1 MGNVKQ
7 VKLKKGLFGYDED
20 MIFTMDESGDFYKY
34 NVEKS
39 DGAFTMNYNAS
50 APTEVIES
58 LIASGDVEVVN
69 TTIADAINFIN
80 EKIEECKT
88 TITEAN
94 KDYNNGLLQT
104 CVKVELETVN
114 YNMIK
119 VLSKVRELLEN
130 DRIN

>member
-20 MIFTMDESGDFYKY
+20 MIFTMDESGDFYRY

-39 DGAFTMNYNAS
+39 DGAFSMSYNAS
-50 APTEVIES
+50 VPTEVIES

-80 EKIEECKT
+80 ERIEEYKA

-94 KDYNNGLLQT
+94 KDYNDGLLQT

-130 DRIN
+130 E

>member
-20 MIFTMDESGDFYKY
+20 MIFTMDESGDFYRY

-39 DGAFTMNYNAS
+39 DGAFSMSYNAS
-50 APTEVIES
+50 VPTEVIES
-58 LIASGDVEVVN
+58 LIVSGDVEVVN

-80 EKIEECKT
+80 EKIEEYKA

-94 KDYNNGLLQT
+94 KDYNDGLLQT

-130 DRIN
+130 E

>member
-20 MIFTMDESGDFYKY
+20 MIFTMDESGDFYRY

-39 DGAFTMNYNAS
+39 DGAFSMSYNAS
-50 APTEVIES
+50 VPTEVIES
-58 LIASGDVEVVN
+58 LIVSGDVEVVN

-80 EKIEECKT
+80 EKIEEYKAA
-88 TITEAN
+88 ITEAN
-94 KDYNNGLLQT
+94 KDYNDGLLQT

-119 VLSKVRELLEN
+119 VLSKVKELLEN
-130 DRIN
+130 E

>member
-1 MGNVKQ
+1 MSNIKQ
-7 VKLKKGLFGYDED
+7 VKLSKGLFGYDED
-20 MIFTMDESGDFYKY
+20 MILTIDESGDFYKY
-34 NVEKS
+34 TVEKS
-39 DGAFTMNYNAS
+39 DGAFNMSYNVS
-50 APTEVIES
+50 VPTEVIES

-69 TTIADAINFIN
+69 TTIADTINFIN
-80 EKIEECKT
+80 EKIEEYKKI
-88 TITEAN
+88 ITYAN

-130 DRIN
+130 E

>member
-20 MIFTMDESGDFYKY
+20 MIFTMDESGDFYRY

-39 DGAFTMNYNAS
+39 DGAFSMSYNAS
-50 APTEVIES
+50 VPTEVIES

-80 EKIEECKT
+80 ERIEEYKA

-94 KDYNNGLLQT
+94 RDYSNGLLQT

-130 DRIN
+130 E

>member
-20 MIFTMDESGDFYKY
+20 MIFTMDESGDFYRY

-39 DGAFTMNYNAS
+39 DGAFSMSYNAS
-50 APTEVIES
+50 VPTEVIES

-69 TTIADAINFIN
+69 TTTADVINFIN
-80 EKIEECKT
+80 ERIEEYKA

-130 DRIN
+130 E

>member
-20 MIFTMDESGDFYKY
+20 MIFTMDESGDFYRY

-39 DGAFTMNYNAS
+39 DGAFSMSYNAS
-50 APTEVIES
+50 VPTEVIES
-58 LIASGDVEVVN
+58 LIVSGDVEVVN

-80 EKIEECKT
+80 EKIEEYKA

-94 KDYNNGLLQT
+94 KDYNDGLLQT

-119 VLSKVRELLEN
+119 VLSKVKELLEN
-130 DRIN
+130 E

>member
-50 APTEVIES
+50 VPTEDIES

-80 EKIEECKT
+80 EKIEEYKA

-119 VLSKVRELLEN
+119 VLSKVREILEN
-130 DRIN
+130 E

>member
-1 MGNVKQ
+1 MSNIKQ
-7 VKLKKGLFGYDED
+7 VKIKGGLFGYGED
-20 MIFTMDESGDFYKY
+20 MIFTIDESGDFYRHDA
-34 NVEKS
+34 ERS
-39 DGAFTMNYNAS
+39 DGAFNMSYTAS
-50 APTEVIES
+50 VPAEVIES

-80 EKIEECKT
+80 ERIEEYKA

-94 KDYNNGLLQT
+94 KDYNDGLLQT

-119 VLSKVRELLEN
+119 VLSKVKELLEN
-130 DRIN
+130 E

>member
-1 MGNVKQ
+1 MTNNKQ
-7 VKLKKGLFGYDED
+7 VKLKKGSFGYDED

-39 DGAFTMNYNAS
+39 DGAFTMHYNAS
-50 APTEVIES
+50 VPTEVIES

-69 TTIADAINFIN
+69 TTITDTINFIN
-80 EKIEECKT
+80 EKIEEYKKI
-88 TITEAN
+88 ITDAN
-94 KDYNNGLLQT
+94 RDYNNGLLQT

-130 DRIN
+130 E